1 MIDPT
6 QKILR
11 DDPRFSVLAKLSA
24 RLLQQDVSKVLPNL
38 VALVQPDVLP
48 YLVDQFHVA
57 DMDNCVDDDDARRE
71 LILSAIGLHRHKG
84 TAWAVRE
91 ALRVLGFDPQLTEW
105 WQSGGQPGTF
115 SLSADVFS
123 RPVDFALYKTALD
136 IINKAKNVRSHLVG
150 IQLNSATIGT
160 SPYTAAI
167 STLTIITS
175 IYPRPQSL

>member
-6 QKILR
+6 QKLLR

-24 RLLQQDVSKVLPNL
+24 RQLHQQVSKVLPNL

-57 DMDNCVDDDDARRE
+57 DIDNCADDDARRE

-84 TAWAVRE
+84 TPWAVKQ
-91 ALRVLGFDPQLTEW
+91 ALRVLGFEPAISEW
-105 WQSGGQPGTF
+105 HQFGGQPGTF
-115 SLSADVFS
+115 AVAADVFS
-123 RPVDFALYKTALD
+123 RPVDFALSKTALD

-150 IQLNSATIGT
+150 IQLNSATKGT

-167 STLTIITS
+167 STLTIITN